1 MESFSKSKL
10 VLHRLISWY
19 PLNRKTKKKIA
30 KKSHTQRKQLLM
42 DENTSLHLV
51 MSAFCWHGDEESK
64 KRDLFGDGGGCGSVD
79 RMHRYRSQIWK
90 NLRLNHKSLC
100 LISI

>member
-19 PLNRKTKKKIA
+19 PLNRKTKEISKG
-30 KKSHTQRKQLLM
+30 SHTQRKQLLM
-42 DENTSLHLV
+42 DENTTLHLV

-64 KRDLFGDGGGCGSVD
+64 KETCLEMEEVVGVLTECTGTGHRSGKTSV
-79 RMHRYRSQIWK
+79 
-90 NLRLNHKSLC
+90 
-100 LISI
+100 